1 MKGPLSVAGLATV
14 VALASG
20 PAVAACKYVN
30 DGEWRSGHSSAES
43 SLNAG
48 VDGLGAAVS
57 QQQAINTQILTS
69 IIAVLTKQK
78 SLDGDQNATAARAA
92 AQALAAT
99 SSEIMRRQALSET
112 VESYGPA
119 GQALDPCVTAEKGAQ
134 LGDGVTQL
142 DARAGTLSQPGEIDS
157 ISPDARLGDATR
169 ARLEDWT
176 AQQKAAVLLDAS
188 VPAEVKDRTISA
200 IGGLPPPSA
209 SERGSGTVALAAAA
223 VDAARLRALRGP
235 LVRTLQTVRAA
246 AEAEL
251 GKVSVIDSLAWV
263 IARYGAGPQNQD
275 WRLGLVTLGPRGLD
289 QEEARLDAVLLDL
302 ARLESQLDELETAT
316 LATSLAATE

>member
-1 MKGPLSVAGLATV
+1 MKCALLVAGLATV

-57 QQQAINTQILTS
+57 QQQTINTQILTS

-112 VESYGPA
+112 VENYGPP
-119 GQALDPCVTAEKGAQ
+119 GQALDPCVTAEKGAAA
-134 LGDGVTQL
+134 GRWRH
-142 DARAGTLSQPGEIDS
+142 AARRAGRNAE
-157 ISPDARLGDATR
+157 
-169 ARLEDWT
+169 
-176 AQQKAAVLLDAS
+176 
-188 VPAEVKDRTISA
+188 PA
-200 IGGLPPPSA
+200 G
-209 SERGSGTVALAAAA
+209 
-223 VDAARLRALRGP
+223 
-235 LVRTLQTVRAA
+235 
-246 AEAEL
+246 
-251 GKVSVIDSLAWV
+251 
-263 IARYGAGPQNQD
+263 
-275 WRLGLVTLGPRGLD
+275 
-289 QEEARLDAVLLDL
+289 
-302 ARLESQLDELETAT
+302 
-316 LATSLAATE
+316 